1 MANFFDFLTHLK
13 LSCIFVTIFCDFG
26 SIFRGFGKGLGRIL
40 GGFFDDFWLF
50 FRKALN
56 GVEGHETLRGRMNF
70 EGRLL
75 KKHANFIEK
84 AAKNDANL
92 Q

>member
-1 MANFFDFLTHLK
+1 MTHLK
-13 LSCIFVTIFCDFG
+13 LSCNFLTIFFDFG
-26 SIFRGFGKGLGRIL
+26 SIFRGLGRGLGRIL
-40 GGFFDDFWLF
+40 GGFFADFWPF
-50 FRKALN
+50 CRKRRN